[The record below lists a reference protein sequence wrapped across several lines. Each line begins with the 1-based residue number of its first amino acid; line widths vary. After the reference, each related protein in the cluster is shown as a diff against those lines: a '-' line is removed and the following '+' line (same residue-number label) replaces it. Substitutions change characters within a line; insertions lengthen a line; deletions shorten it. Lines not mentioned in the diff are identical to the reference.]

1 MSDRPNGPCL
11 GIQLTSKILAHPTR
25 WYRQFM
31 GKSTA
36 KSISEA
42 LGKWR
47 NLAAA
52 DGLVVPGNPVDSGT
66 LQSNLGAY
74 DGQMV
79 PKRLS
84 PGNRAYLDG
93 NLARRKL
100 RTAPREYVIWDTELA
115 GFGLRVRPSGKRSW
129 FVRVRRRGK
138 HQRIT
143 LGATED
149 VDAATARAQARRLL
163 AEVALDGLP
172 RRVAQKVAPVFSDYV
187 EEFWRDCG
195 HHWKPST
202 QARNRDAIQRDI
214 LPQFGAM
221 RLDMICRPD
230 IIRWRD
236 SCAEGKEAKFNRALP
251 VLAAMLKYAEALGYI
266 RKGANPCRGTPRF
279 KRKAME
285 RFLSPQEYRRLGQCL
300 ARDEAQFPAQ
310 VAILRLLLYTGAR
323 SQEIGALRWD
333 WVQPPRLLLPDSKT
347 GPKTIWLCSQAAT
360 ILESVPHR
368 EDTPFVFPNSKGNA
382 PLNLDYW
389 WYKFRRQCALPDVRI
404 HDLRHS
410 YASFAIRH
418 KVSLATIGR
427 LLSHELP
434 ETTAKY
440 AHLADETIAE
450 AASRVSGGLASA
462 IGLSYSAAGADASR
476 NEGAQAPLGLGA

>member
-1 MSDRPNGPCL
+1 MGTPNAL
-11 GIQLTSKILAHPTR
+11 N
-25 WYRQFM
+25 RQIM
-31 GKSTA
+31 GKSA
-36 KSISEA
+36 VKSIDDALEA
-42 LGKWR
+42 WR

-52 DGLVVPGNPVDSGT
+52 DGLVVPENPENSGI
-66 LQSNLGAY
+66 SDGSFGAY

-79 PKRLS
+79 PKRLA

-100 RTAPREYVIWDTELA
+100 PPAPREYAIWDTELA
-115 GFGLRVRPSGKRSW
+115 GFGLRVRPSGRRSW

-138 HQRIT
+138 HQRVT

-149 VDAATARAQARRLL
+149 LDAATARMQARRIL

-172 RRVAQKVAPVFSDYV
+172 RRVAQRQAPVFAEYV
-187 EEFWRDCG
+187 DEFWRDCG

-202 QARNRDAIQRDI
+202 QKRNRDALRVDI
-214 LPQFGAM
+214 LPYFGPM

-251 VLAAMLKYAEALGYI
+251 VLAAMLKYAEALGYL

-300 ARDEAQFPAQ
+300 AQDEAQFPSQ
-310 VAILRLLLYTGAR
+310 VAILRLLIYTGAR
-323 SQEIGALRWD
+323 NQEIGALRWD

-347 GPKTIWLCSQAAT
+347 GPKTIWLCNQAVR
-360 ILESVPHR
+360 ILESVPRR
-368 EDTPFVFPNSKGNA
+368 EGSSFVFPNLKGNA
-382 PLNLDYW
+382 PVSLQNW
-389 WYKFRRQCALPDVRI
+389 WPKFRRRCALPDLRI

-410 YASFAIRH
+410 YASIAIRH
-418 KVSLATIGR
+418 KVPLATIGR

-462 IGLSYSAAGADASR
+462 IGLGA
-476 NEGAQAPLGLGA
+476 

>member
-1 MSDRPNGPCL
+1 MYLHQSTDAQGLPECLNESTPNAL
-11 GIQLTSKILAHPTR
+11 NRQIMEKIA
-25 WYRQFM
+25 
-31 GKSTA
+31 A
-36 KSISEA
+36 KSIDDA
-42 LGKWR
+42 LYVWR
-47 NLAAA
+47 SLASA
-52 DGLVVPGNPVDSGT
+52 DGLMIPENPSDSGT
-66 LQSNLGAY
+66 LQGKLEAY

-79 PKRLS
+79 PKRLA

-100 RTAPREYVIWDTELA
+100 PPAPREYAIWDTELA
-115 GFGLRVRPSGKRSW
+115 GFGLRVRPSGRRSW

-138 HQRIT
+138 HQRVT

-149 VDAATARAQARRLL
+149 LDAATARIQARRIL

-172 RRVAQKVAPVFSDYV
+172 RRVAQKQSPAFADYV
-187 EEFWRDCG
+187 DEFWRDCA

-202 QARNRDAIQRDI
+202 QKRNWDAIRFDLI
-214 LPQFGAM
+214 PQFGPM
-221 RLDMICRPD
+221 RLDMICRSD

-236 SCAEGKEAKFNRALP
+236 DCAEGKQAKFNRALP
-251 VLAAMLKYAEALGYI
+251 VLAAMLNYAEALGYL

-285 RFLSPQEYRRLGQCL
+285 RFLSPQEYRRLGL
-300 ARDEAQFPAQ
+300 ALVEAQETHPAQ
-310 VAILRLLLYTGAR
+310 VAIIRLLLYTGAR
-323 SQEIGALRWD
+323 SQEISVLQWD

-347 GPKTIWLCSQAAT
+347 GPKTIWLCSQAVG
-360 ILESVPHR
+360 ILENMARPEGAV
-368 EDTPFVFPNSKGNA
+368 FVFPNAKGSGSI
-382 PLNLDYW
+382 NLCTW
-389 WYKFRRQCALPDVRI
+389 WGKFRRHCALPDLRI

-410 YASFAIRH
+410 YASIAIKH
-418 KVSLATIGR
+418 KIPLATIGR
-427 LLSHELP
+427 LLGHELP

-462 IGLSYSAAGADASR
+462 IGLGT
-476 NEGAQAPLGLGA
+476 

>member
-1 MSDRPNGPCL
+1 
-11 GIQLTSKILAHPTR
+11 
-25 WYRQFM
+25 M
-31 GKSTA
+31 GQSAA
-36 KSISEA
+36 KSIETA
-42 LGKWR
+42 LETWR

-52 DGLVVPGNPVDSGT
+52 DGLVVPGTPIVSGA
-66 LQSNLGAY
+66 LQGSLGEY

-79 PKRLS
+79 PKRLL

-100 RTAPREYVIWDTELA
+100 PTAPREYAIWDTELA
-115 GFGLRVRPSGKRSW
+115 GFGLRVRPSGLRSW

-143 LGATED
+143 LGSVED
-149 VDAATARAQARRLL
+149 VDAVSARTAARRLL

-172 RRVAQKVAPVFSDYV
+172 RRVSQKIAPVFSEYV
-187 EEFWRDCG
+187 EEFWQDCG
-195 HHWKPST
+195 HHWKLST
-202 QARNRDAIQRDI
+202 QKRNRDAIKHDV
-214 LPQFGAM
+214 LPQFGTM
-221 RLDMICRPD
+221 RLDVIGRSD

-251 VLAAMLKYAEALGYI
+251 VLAAMLKYAEALGYT
-266 RKGANPCRGTPRF
+266 RKGSNPCRGTPRF

-285 RFLSPQEYRRLGQCL
+285 RFLSPQEYRRLGQSL
-300 ARDEAQFPAQ
+300 AQEDEQFAAQ
-310 VAILRLLLYTGAR
+310 VAIVRLLIYTGAR
-323 SQEIGALRWD
+323 SQEIAALRWD

-347 GPKTIWLCSQAAT
+347 GQKTIWLCSQAVH
-360 ILESVPHR
+360 ILENLSRH
-368 EDTPFVFPNSKGNA
+368 EDSPFVFPNTGGKA
-382 PLNLDYW
+382 PVRLDNW
-389 WYKFRRQCALPDVRI
+389 WYKFRRRSALPDLRV

-410 YASFAIRH
+410 YASIAIRH
-418 KVSLATIGR
+418 KVPLATIGR

-462 IGLSYSAAGADASR
+462 IGLGR
-476 NEGAQAPLGLGA
+476 